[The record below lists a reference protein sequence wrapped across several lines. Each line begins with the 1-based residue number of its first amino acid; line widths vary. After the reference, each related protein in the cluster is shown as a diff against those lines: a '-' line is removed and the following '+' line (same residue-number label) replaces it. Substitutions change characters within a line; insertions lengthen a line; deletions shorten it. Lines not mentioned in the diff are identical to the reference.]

1 MGMDSIMIVS
11 LRNRLQ
17 TALCRNLPATLAY
30 TYSTVDQLS
39 EHLFQLVSGSD
50 SVPIAAPDIA
60 KRAENLGI
68 EEMSD
73 EEIARIIALKHET
86 LSR

>member
-1 MGMDSIMIVS
+1 MVVS

-17 TALCRNLPATLAY
+17 TALGCNLPATLAY

-39 EHLFQLVSGSD
+39 EYLCQLVSGSEP
-50 SVPIAAPDIA
+50 VPVAVPDIA
-60 KRAENLGI
+60 TRLENLGI

-73 EEIARIIALKHET
+73 EEIARIIARKHET
-86 LSR
+86 LSQ